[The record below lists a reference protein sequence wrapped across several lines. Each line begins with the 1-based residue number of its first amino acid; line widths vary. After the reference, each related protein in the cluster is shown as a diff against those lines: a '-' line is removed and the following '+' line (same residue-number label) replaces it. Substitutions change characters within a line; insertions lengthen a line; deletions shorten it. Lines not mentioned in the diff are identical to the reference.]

1 MLTALCVIGCVGCAD
16 NDSIKPPTEIPDGAL
31 ILHNVRTYP
40 EYAVLPIC
48 DVITSLGIELTWD
61 GLNFARFNYCGSEY
75 VINLAEKT
83 LTKEG
88 NDENYLICPPGNDH
102 LVCELESGV
111 LMVDDS
117 TVRSLFNSVL
127 DFPIDIIIDH
137 EKNRVGIIKR

>member
-1 MLTALCVIGCVGCAD
+1 MLAALCVIGCVGCAD
-16 NDSIKPPTEIPDGAL
+16 NDSVKQPAEIPDGAL

-61 GLNFARFNYCGSEY
+61 GLNFARFNCGGSEY

-88 NDENYLICPPGNDH
+88 DDENYLIGPPGGDH
-102 LVCELESGV
+102 FVCELEGGV

-117 TVRSLFNSVL
+117 TVRSLFNSVFN
-127 DFPIDIIIDH
+127 FPIDIIIDH